1 MKKNYLNNKFF
12 WGINVF
18 FNICKI
24 IPKDKKIWIFG
35 AWQGDKYSDN
45 SRYFYEY
52 LIKNNLNKNF
62 KVVWITNNKEIINNS
77 NVETVYLANSFRGIW
92 YKLRAGV
99 VFYTN
104 GMYDFGRIDLSKG
117 AYKVALWHGMPLK
130 RIYFASNK
138 YIKYSKWQKILRK
151 IKNALYSNIDRDLTI
166 STSKEMSKNLKECFR
181 IEDNEI
187 IITGQPRNDLLVC
200 KEKIKIEEI
209 LSNVK
214 FKYKK
219 KFEKIITY
227 MPTYRENPILS
238 NGLKENIISL
248 VKNNRLKEELK
259 NKNVLL
265 IIKLHYLMELK
276 ISDKNENI
284 IFLRDKDIE
293 CTQKLLK
300 ITDILITDYSSV
312 FMDFILQ
319 KNKNLIFYGFD
330 SEKYFE
336 NDTGLFYKYEN
347 IFDGIIK
354 TEVELINKIKE
365 LLNTNESNTK
375 KINEFFN
382 KESKD
387 FNSFSEKL
395 YEYLLKYLKF

>member
-24 IPKDKKIWIFG
+24 IPKNKKIWIFG

-52 LIKNNLNKNF
+52 LMKKNLDKEL
-62 KVVWITNNKEIINNS
+62 KIIWITCNKDILKKPNIKKS
-77 NVETVYLANSFRGIW
+77 YLANSLKGIW

-130 RIYFASNK
+130 RIYFAGNK

-181 IEDNEI
+181 IEDDEI

-200 KEKIKIEEI
+200 EEKIKIEEI

-219 KFEKIITY
+219 EFEKIITY
-227 MPTYRENPILS
+227 MPTYRANPTLS
-238 NGLKENIISL
+238 NGLKKNIISL
-248 VKNNRLKEELK
+248 VKNNRLKEELE
-259 NKNVLL
+259 NKNALL

-276 ISDKNENI
+276 IDDKNENI

-300 ITDILITDYSSV
+300 ITDVLITDYSSV
-312 FMDFILQ
+312 FIDFILQ

-330 SEKYFE
+330 SEEYFE
-336 NDTGLFYKYEN
+336 SDMGLFYKYEN
-347 IFDGIIK
+347 IFDEIIK
-354 TEVELINKIKE
+354 TEAELVNKIKE
-365 LLNTNESNTK
+365 LLNTDESNTE

-382 KESKD
+382 KESKN

-395 YEYLLKYLKF
+395 YKYLLKYLKF

>member
-1 MKKNYLNNKFF
+1 MKKNYTGNKFF
-12 WGINVF
+12 WIL
-18 FNICKI
+18 NIILMIVVI
-24 IPKDKKIWIFG
+24 IPKNKRIWIFG
-35 AWQGDKYSDN
+35 AWEGEKYSDN

-52 LIKNNLNKNF
+52 LIKNNLDKNL
-62 KVVWITNNKEIINNS
+62 KMIWITNNKKVINNL
-77 NVETVYLANSFRGIW
+77 NIKTVYLANSFKGIW

-104 GMYDFGRIDLSKG
+104 GMYDFGRVDLSKG

-130 RIYFASNK
+130 KVFYANNSYEYSSKGIKCLK
-138 YIKYSKWQKILRK
+138 YIKNY
-151 IKNALYSNIDRDLTI
+151 LYNQLERNLTI

-181 IEDNEI
+181 IEDDEI

-200 KEKIKIEEI
+200 EEKIKIGEI

-219 KFEKIITY
+219 EFEKIITY
-227 MPTYRENPILS
+227 MPTYRANPILS

-259 NKNVLL
+259 NKNILL
-265 IIKLHYLMELK
+265 IIKLHYLMELE
-276 ISDKNENI
+276 IDNKNENI

-312 FMDFILQ
+312 FIDFILQ

-330 SEKYFE
+330 SEEYFE
-336 NDTGLFYKYEN
+336 NDMGLFYKYEK
-347 IFDGIIK
+347 IFDEIIK
-354 TEVELINKIKE
+354 TEVELVNKIKE
-365 LLNTNESNTK
+365 VLNNNQSNTE

>member
-1 MKKNYLNNKFF
+1 MQN
-12 WGINVF
+12 
-18 FNICKI
+18 
-24 IPKDKKIWIFG
+24 
-35 AWQGDKYSDN
+35 
-45 SRYFYEY
+45 
-52 LIKNNLNKNF
+52 
-62 KVVWITNNKEIINNS
+62 T
-77 NVETVYLANSFRGIW
+77 
-92 YKLRAGV
+92 
-99 VFYTN
+99 
-104 GMYDFGRIDLSKG
+104 
-117 AYKVALWHGMPLK
+117 
-130 RIYFASNK
+130 
-138 YIKYSKWQKILRK
+138 
-151 IKNALYSNIDRDLTI
+151 
-166 STSKEMSKNLKECFR
+166 
-181 IEDNEI
+181 
-187 IITGQPRNDLLVC
+187 
-200 KEKIKIEEI
+200 
-209 LSNVK
+209 
-214 FKYKK
+214 
-219 KFEKIITY
+219 
-227 MPTYRENPILS
+227 S